1 MYFSSQCK
9 PVGASLVICVFDE
22 NLFNG
27 VSFARRVGCF
37 VLIGLV
43 TVVGNTLFVFKRMST
58 RTNETVFLKQLT
70 GYFLA
75 KGKTLGKVGAFKK
88 LSAKLARF
96 LYQKLQIGD

>member
-27 VSFARRVGCF
+27 VFFRALFRV

-58 RTNETVFLKQLT
+58 RTNETVF
-70 GYFLA
+70 
-75 KGKTLGKVGAFKK
+75 
-88 LSAKLARF
+88 
-96 LYQKLQIGD
+96 